1 MRPIA
6 TLTLAAFLTA
16 GVLGTQAEAQFGK
29 GAFMFMMLNKNG
41 DNVID
46 RDELAAHRDRMF
58 TEMDTNAD
66 GVITVQEMETA
77 RTAARNR
84 MAEQR
89 ASNASPEERRAQAWA
104 SLDTDGDGFVSRDE
118 FVAQEP
124 VMLTL
129 GDTNGDGQLTRQ
141 ELGEL
146 VRRGEMA
153 APFMQQ

>member
-6 TLTLAAFLTA
+6 TLTLAALLTA
-16 GVLGTQAEAQFGK
+16 GGLGTQAEAQFGK
-29 GAFMFMMLNKNG
+29 GTFIFMMLNKNG

-46 RDELAAHRDRMF
+46 RSEIEAHRERMF

-66 GVITVQEMETA
+66 GVITVQEMEAA

-84 MAEQR
+84 R
-89 ASNASPEERRAQAWA
+89 ARQQTGGASPEERRAQAWA
-104 SLDTDGDGFVSRDE
+104 SLDGDGDGLVSRDE

-124 VMLTL
+124 AMLTL

-141 ELGEL
+141 ELGDL
-146 VRRGEMA
+146 VKRGEMA